1 MQPRPVVDLNGD
13 PRRLR
18 APQSVAMGMR
28 LWQVPLAGGAP
39 AALTPV
45 DGHELGY
52 LNAWQVPSGMFLE
65 NVPGCGGDGLLFRL
79 TPDMQIKQVTVPGV
93 DTDKTVRVVGVT
105 DDKLLLKTRGGCGSP
120 TKVLRIYDPAANTAT
135 VLSGPA
141 GSGGVKSAILYPTS

>member
-1 MQPRPVVDLNGD
+1 M
-13 PRRLR
+13 
-18 APQSVAMGMR
+18 S
-28 LWQVPLAGGAP
+28 LWECGSGRYPWPGAP
-39 AALTPV
+39 AALTPL

-105 DDKLLLKTRGGCGSP
+105 NDKLLLKTRGGCGSP